1 MAGHNKW
8 SKVKHKKAVTDARK
22 SRLWARITREIMVAA
37 REGGGDPKGNPR
49 LALAIEK
56 AKAENMPKENIE
68 RAIKRGTGE
77 IEGATYEEVTY
88 EGYAPGGVAVFI
100 EAMTDN
106 TNRTV
111 AEMRHLF
118 SKAGGSLGTPGSVAY
133 LFERKGVIEIPAD
146 GLDELEVFE
155 IAVEAGAEDLQQEED
170 SFIITTPVEHFA
182 SVRSALQ
189 EAGIPVREAN
199 LERIPTTTV
208 KLSPEEAMKVARLLD
223 VLEDH
228 QDVQAVYS
236 TLELDEATQAALSQN
251 G

>member
-22 SRLWARITREIMVAA
+22 SRLWARITREITVAA
-37 REGGGDPKGNPR
+37 REGGGDPSGNPR

-77 IEGATYEEVTY
+77 IEGEHYEEVTY

-111 AEMRHLF
+111 AELRHLF

-133 LFERKGVIEIPAD
+133 LFERKGVIEVSAD
-146 GLDELEVFE
+146 GLDELELFE
-155 IAVEAGAEDLQQEED
+155 LVAEAGAEDLQQEED
-170 SFIITTPVEHFA
+170 SFVITTPVESFA
-182 SVRSALQ
+182 AVREALLQ
-189 EAGIPVREAN
+189 AGIQPREAN

-208 KLSPEEAMKVARLLD
+208 KVSPEEAVKVARLLD
-223 VLEDH
+223 ILEDH

-236 TLELDEATQAALSQN
+236 TLELDEETQQVIEQA
-251 G
+251 